1 MVVHKEVQL
10 EGCNFLRQ
18 HIVFSLLS
26 GFERTFLSMI
36 KKVTNGTEIKTNKN
50 GTELTFRPGIIQG
63 GELEIDCD
71 VQRCVSYFLEPLI
84 LIAPFCKKPLDVHF
98 TGVTNSINELSVDA
112 IRATWLPV
120 FSRFVLADQNAELK
134 INARGF
140 KPDGGGSVTFTSPIK
155 RNLRA
160 VQCVGPGKVCKVRGL
175 AYVCK
180 VTPSIASRMIDGAK
194 KMLHGYIADVYI
206 TIDQRKG
213 PHGGLS
219 PGFGIFLTAE
229 TTEGVFY
236 HGEAMSRP
244 KGLNEEQIVPEEV
257 GEQAARRLLD
267 EIHRGGCTD
276 SSSQS
281 LAASFMT
288 LCDKDVSKF
297 LFGPLTICSVRTLRN
312 LRLFFEQM
320 FKLEEWW
327 KVKAEVAGKSLR
339 LRMGENSA
347 EYATNASSFA
357 AALRA
362 FAFGQNYQA
371 TGQGGDVKTF
381 KIEDAVSSMEVWE
394 YDELPDTRKKS
405 LQNALVALQ
414 IANDLAT

>member
-1 MVVHKEVQL
+1 MERGQGCRTVRPKMTIPYEPSLNSDDDLSDEEGL
-10 EGCNFLRQ
+10 ESLFDSCV
-18 HIVFSLLS
+18 IVLCQFEKVTHVRNSWKFRLKS
-26 GFERTFLSMI
+26 GLVNIQGMEFCFQRFERTFLSMI

-50 GTELTFRPGIIQG
+50 GTELTFCPGIIQG

-71 VQRCVSYFLEPLI
+71 VQRC
-84 LIAPFCKKPLDVHF
+84 PLDVHF

-194 KMLHGYIADVYI
+194 KMLRG
-206 TIDQRKG
+206 
-213 PHGGLS
+213 S

-267 EIHRGGCTD
+267 EIHRGGCAD

-281 LAASFMT
+281 LATSFMT
-288 LCDKDVSKF
+288 LCDKDVSN
-297 LFGPLTICSVRTLRN
+297 VRTLRN

-327 KVKAEVAGKSLR
+327 KVKAEIAGKSEK
-339 LRMGENSA
+339 MMNGS
-347 EYATNASSFA
+347 
-357 AALRA
+357 
-362 FAFGQNYQA
+362 
-371 TGQGGDVKTF
+371 
-381 KIEDAVSSMEVWE
+381 EDKCLLTCVGIGYYNISK
-394 YDELPDTRKKS
+394 DQL
-405 LQNALVALQ
+405 
-414 IANDLAT
+414 